1 VEVEGFTKEVIGQE
15 VVVMKVAVLEVA
27 TEVAS
32 RITSMKET
40 VVVAWDSEV
49 QTKKTGVVVVAA
61 AEAARGA
68 GEAAAVAAADII
80 IVGDSKV
87 AEAAHLVRTGAEGRT
102 VGTSSEGRD
111 LETSDRY
118 FRDQWLTSR
127 LSLISWV

>member
-1 VEVEGFTKEVIGQE
+1 MEVEGFTKEVIGQE

-32 RITSMKET
+32 RITSRKET
-40 VVVAWDSEV
+40 AVAWDSEV
-49 QTKKTGVVVVAA
+49 QMKKTEVVVAA
-61 AEAARGA
+61 AEVARGA

>member
-1 VEVEGFTKEVIGQE
+1 MEVEGFTKEVIGQE

-32 RITSMKET
+32 RITSRKET
-40 VVVAWDSEV
+40 AVAWDSEV
-49 QTKKTGVVVVAA
+49 QMKKTEVVVAA
-61 AEAARGA
+61 AEVARGA

-80 IVGDSKV
+80 IVEDSKE
-87 AEAAHLVRTGAEGRT
+87 AEVAHLVRTGAEGQT

-111 LETSDRY
+111 LETSDRC